1 MISADNLTEIGKVI
15 KTHGIHGE
23 LNIEAD
29 VDPEALKCLIF
40 DMDGIFVPFFA
51 ESCRSRGSQ
60 SWLVTLDG
68 CENDAQ
74 AAKFVGKTIYA
85 EDSELDFLDDD
96 DDDDRFYIENFIGY
110 TIIDSDGATIGR
122 VEDIDDSTANVLFV
136 VLRQDDSV
144 IYIPVAEEFF
154 VDIDNDNQRLTLDLP
169 QGLIDL

>member
-1 MISADNLTEIGKVI
+1 
-15 KTHGIHGE
+15 
-23 LNIEAD
+23 
-29 VDPEALKCLIF
+29 
-40 DMDGIFVPFFA
+40 
-51 ESCRSRGSQ
+51 
-60 SWLVTLDG
+60 LVTLDG